1 MNPLVKDTD
10 NIRLGII
17 GLTEGNYHPYSW
29 SAIINGYNREKMSSE
44 CPVKVIPEYLNREPE
59 SSFNIKNAKVTHIF
73 CDNIKDAE
81 HTAECSLIPNVVKNP
96 EDMAG
101 AVDAVIIATDIGS
114 EHVRRARPFI
124 EAGIPLFID
133 KPLCD
138 NLDDL
143 RIFKRW
149 VVDEGKKIISSS
161 GLRYSKEFIPYQLST
176 NSLGRLRLVMTAMCK
191 YWETYGIHAVEPIFT
206 ITGPGYLSVQNTG
219 TAERNIVHL
228 IHEKEIDVV
237 ISCSKKHK
245 AGPVILIGDQD
256 DVSISTKDT
265 FFAFRKQMQ
274 SFIDYLVTGQ
284 EPHPFAH
291 TIELM
296 KIIAAGIMSRE
307 AGGKKIYLKEI
318 EL

>member
-1 MNPLVKDTD
+1 MNSLVKNTA

-29 SAIINGYNREKMSSE
+29 AAIINGYDREKMTAE
-44 CPVKVIPEYLNREPE
+44 CPVKVIPEYLNREPD
-59 SSFNIKNAKVTHIF
+59 SSFDIRNAKVTHIF
-73 CDNIKDAE
+73 CDNMKDAE
-81 HTAECSLIPNVVKNP
+81 HVAACSLIANVVKSP
-96 EDMAG
+96 EDMIG
-101 AVDAVIIATDIGS
+101 SVDAVIIATDIGS
-114 EHVRRARPFI
+114 EHVRRATPFV

-138 NLDDL
+138 NVADL
-143 RIFKRW
+143 RIFKKW
-149 VVDEGKKIISSS
+149 VIDEGKHILSSS

-176 NSLGRLRLVMTAMCK
+176 NSLGKLRLVMVPMCK

-206 ITGPGYLSVQNTG
+206 VTGPGYISVQNIG
-219 TAERNIVHL
+219 TAERNVIHL
-228 IHEKEIDVV
+228 THEKEIDVV

-245 AGPVILIGDQD
+245 AGPFMLIGDLD
-256 DVSISTKDT
+256 DAQITSKDT
-265 FFAFRKQMQ
+265 FYAFKKQMQ
-274 SFIDYLVTGQ
+274 SFIDYLVTGK
-284 EPHPFAH
+284 EPHPFSH

-307 AGGKKIYLKEI
+307 DGGRKIYLKEI

>member
-1 MNPLVKDTD
+1 MHPLVSDPS

-29 SAIINGYNREKMSSE
+29 SAIINGYNKEKMTSE
-44 CPVKVIPEYLNREPE
+44 CPVKVIPDYLNREPE
-59 SSFNIKNAKVTHIF
+59 SSFNIKNARVTHIF
-73 CDNIKDAE
+73 CDNLKDAE
-81 HTAECSLIPNVVKNP
+81 HTAACSLIENVVKKP
-96 EDMAG
+96 EDMIG
-101 AVDAVIIATDIGS
+101 SVDAVIIATDIGS
-114 EHVRRARPFI
+114 EHVRRARPFV

-138 NLDDL
+138 NLEDL
-143 RIFKRW
+143 RVFKRW
-149 VVDEGKKIISSS
+149 VIDKDKKILSSS
-161 GLRYSKEFIPYQLST
+161 GLRYSKELIPYQLST
-176 NSLGRLRLVMTAMCK
+176 NSLGKLRLAMVAMAK
-191 YWETYGIHAVEPIFT
+191 YWETYGIHALEPIFT

-219 TAERNIVHL
+219 TADRNIIHL
-228 IHEKEIDVV
+228 THEKEIDVV

-245 AGPVILIGDQD
+245 ASPFILVGDLD

-265 FFAFRKQMQ
+265 FYAFRKQMQ
-274 SFIDYLVTGQ
+274 TFIDYLVTGE

-296 KIIAAGIMSRE
+296 KIIASGIISRE
-307 AGGKKIYLKEI
+307 SGGRKIYLKEI